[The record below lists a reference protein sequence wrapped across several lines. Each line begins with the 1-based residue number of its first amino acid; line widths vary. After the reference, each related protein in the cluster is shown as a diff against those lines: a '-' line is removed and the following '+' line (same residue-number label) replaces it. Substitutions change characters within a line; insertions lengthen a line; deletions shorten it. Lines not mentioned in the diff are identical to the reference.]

1 METEIIKIDTLIR
14 EIRGYHVIIDKDL
27 AKLYGVD
34 TKVLNQAVKR
44 NIKRFP
50 EDFMFKLTMEECLR
64 SQIVTLNPKKGQ
76 HIKHLPHAFT
86 EQGVAMLSSVLRS
99 DTAIEV
105 NIRIM
110 RAFVAMRSYIMS
122 TRHLEAELVAL
133 KAKLEMLERN
143 DEDNLEA
150 INDLSEDVR
159 KEIDNIYLAIA
170 ALSAKPAAEPD
181 RPAKKIGYK

>member
-50 EDFMFKLTMEECLR
+50 DDFMFKLTMEECLR

-122 TRHLEAELVAL
+122 TRQQNRTGRQKRSDINKQVLKGTITFKHLHRITL
-133 KAKLEMLERN
+133 
-143 DEDNLEA
+143 
-150 INDLSEDVR
+150 
-159 KEIDNIYLAIA
+159 
-170 ALSAKPAAEPD
+170 
-181 RPAKKIGYK
+181 